1 MLDVLVNV
9 DEARDD
15 AAIIRLGMDIA
26 RRHRGFVTGLR
37 IVDAYPL
44 AIAIP
49 GALVVLDAEE
59 REAKEQRAWWDGL
72 CRRHKV
78 AGAWEVIRGIRL
90 PILARRSCL
99 ADLTIDRLP
108 SAGNGMLVSM
118 DNVTRTLLAGTSPML
133 LVPSVWNGSL
143 RQARI
148 LVAWNSSAESTRA
161 VRAALPF
168 LRAAE
173 QIRILDGACDESP
186 GLLPPPLPL
195 AGWLTREGVP
205 GRVVKR
211 LASTGHVGEALLDEA
226 CAMDADLLVMGAWG
240 HSRIG
245 EWLLGGAT
253 HHVLREANLPVLLAH

>member
-1 MLDVLVNV
+1 M
-9 DEARDD
+9 
-15 AAIIRLGMDIA
+15 
-26 RRHRGFVTGLR
+26 
-37 IVDAYPL
+37 
-44 AIAIP
+44 
-49 GALVVLDAEE
+49 
-59 REAKEQRAWWDGL
+59 
-72 CRRHKV
+72 
-78 AGAWEVIRGIRL
+78 
-90 PILARRSCL
+90 
-99 ADLTIDRLP
+99 ADLTIDCLP
-108 SAGNGMLVSM
+108 AAGKGALISM
-118 DNVTRTLLAGTSPML
+118 DNVTRALLSGASPML
-133 LVPSVWNGSL
+133 LVPSAWNGSL

-173 QIRILDGACDESP
+173 QICILDGARDEVP

-195 AGWLTREGVP
+195 AGWLARQGVP

-211 LASTGHVGEALLDEA
+211 LASPAHVGEALLSEA

-253 HHVLREANLPVLLAH
+253 QHVLREANLPVLLAH